1 MHSVFKV
8 KHLSSERIEELA
20 SICMAKFWTIDRFIE
35 KERMGVIKNKT
46 KKPLMKFITDRM
58 HNLEFSV
65 DAGLQLQEGNFSQ
78 HAKEFLDASPDPEI
92 MEYTKKVGMH
102 NVVEMSR
109 FLNLLGEQK
118 IQISLRNDGTPPTSW
133 IFKTT
138 KDTVEYIQV
147 IRGTQDASGV
157 DDRRQGRSKYGAKR
171 PKA

>member
-1 MHSVFKV
+1 
-8 KHLSSERIEELA
+8 
-20 SICMAKFWTIDRFIE
+20 
-35 KERMGVIKNKT
+35 
-46 KKPLMKFITDRM
+46 MKFITDRM

-92 MEYTKKVGMH
+92 KKYTEKVGMH
-102 NVVEMSR
+102 NVIEMSR

-118 IQISLRNDGTPPTSW
+118 IQLSLRNDGMPPISW

-147 IRGTQDASGV
+147 IRGKLDDSSINFDINLQDFRLDGQRSLSKIDKLRIVAKLLASNKGIKRKANMMRLLAASGIDV
-157 DDRRQGRSKYGAKR
+157 IKSLGTKSN
-171 PKA
+171 